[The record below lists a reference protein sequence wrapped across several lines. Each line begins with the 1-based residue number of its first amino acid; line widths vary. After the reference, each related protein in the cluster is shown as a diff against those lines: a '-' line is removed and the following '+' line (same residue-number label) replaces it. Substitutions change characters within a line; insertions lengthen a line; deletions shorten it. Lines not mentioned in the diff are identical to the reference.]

1 MDENIEQQTVN
12 TEEQTNTPE
21 YTPIQLKAIDQGWI
35 PREEFDGDESEF
47 IDAAEFVRRGEL
59 FKKIE
64 TQSREVKQLRQALEA
79 LKQHQGKIEESAY
92 NRALKQLQEQ
102 RKAAFIEGEH
112 EKAFAIEE
120 QIANIQEEK
129 QRVKQQ
135 QIDVPANDE
144 YAEQFRAW
152 VDENSWYESNSIM
165 RKTADTLGLD
175 YHNQGYSPAEVLKK
189 VSEDIK
195 REFSHKFKTPA
206 ANRPSAVE
214 APSRSNSQQKGSISL
229 SADERKIMT
238 RIVAS
243 GIMTEAEYMKQLKDM
258 RKE

>member
-1 MDENIEQQTVN
+1 MEENTEQVEQQ
-12 TEEQTNTPE
+12 EQTTAPE

-35 PREEFDGDESEF
+35 PKEEFDGDDSEF

-64 TQSREVKQLRQALEA
+64 TQNREVKQLRQALDA
-79 LKQHQGKIEESAY
+79 LKTHQGKIEEAAY

-102 RKAAFIEGEH
+102 RKTAFIEGEH

-120 QIANIQEEK
+120 QIANIQAEK
-129 QRVKQQ
+129 QQVQQ
-135 QIDVPANDE
+135 NQVDTQPNEE
-144 YAEQFRAW
+144 YAERFREW
-152 VDENSWYESNSIM
+152 VDENSWYETNQVM
-165 RKTADTLGLD
+165 RKTADTLGLE
-175 YHNQGYSPAEVLKK
+175 YHNQGYSPNEVLKK

-195 REFSHKFKTPA
+195 REFSHKFKSPA
-206 ANRPSAVE
+206 TNRPNAVE
-214 APSRSNSQQKGSISL
+214 ASSRNSTPAKAVVNL
-229 SADERKIMT
+229 SSDERKIMN